1 MEETNG
7 WPHEQRIAPTSRP
20 YRINLTSMRTPLLSL
35 LLACFTSV
43 SAQTYFYIDAIQVQP
58 TVPNTTDPVSLDLI
72 GGLSS
77 TGAYVVSASAD
88 VLGQVVTINIQAA
101 DPGGFTVIVSHTE
114 TVELG
119 LLPAGTY
126 TIEFNAVN
134 VGDFAPDPQHT
145 FTVEGGSSV
154 CDSLM
159 IDHVQWRAFDGPA
172 IVVHALNTNTQ
183 ELFDYPNFIL
193 LDANGDTI
201 AIEAVEL
208 FGIAADSYHTLALV
222 DGVAPPIGPFLG
234 TLQLWTGFTTELA
247 CEWTATFDL
256 CPPAPCAPVFAT
268 LNNLG
273 NALAIGT
280 FQWTIYDDE
289 QNIAASG
296 QFELTDTVQYDEVGT
311 CLPPGEYTM
320 VTTPDQEPTGGQV
333 YYGVLANG
341 FYSGPNQALVQP
353 PLPPMPFTFYQECIE
368 GGNSIP
374 EAAPSMFT
382 AQCIDDRLHIQRL
395 DGGSIGAVQ
404 VFDVQGR
411 ILIQGSSTGSMLTLP
426 VPDATGVLLLR
437 TEHGALRVMGLR

>member
-1 MEETNG
+1 
-7 WPHEQRIAPTSRP
+7 
-20 YRINLTSMRTPLLSL
+20 MRTSLLAL

-43 SAQTYFYIDAIQVQP
+43 SAQTYFYIDAIEVQP
-58 TVPNTTDPVSLDLI
+58 AVPNTTDPVSLDLI

-77 TGAYVVSASAD
+77 TGAYVVSASAN
-88 VLGQVVTINIQAA
+88 VVGQVVTINIQAA

-134 VGDFAPDPQHT
+134 VGDFAPAPQHT
-145 FTVEGGSSV
+145 FTVEGGSSA
-154 CDSLM
+154 CDSLI
-159 IDHVQWRAFDGPA
+159 IDYVQWRAFDGPA

-201 AIEAVEL
+201 AVETVEL
-208 FGIAADSYHTLALV
+208 FGIAADSYHTLTLA
-222 DGVAPPIGPFLG
+222 DGVAPPTGPFLG

-280 FQWTIYDDE
+280 FQWTIYDE
-289 QNIAASG
+289 QLNVAASG

-320 VTTPDQEPTGGQV
+320 ITTPDQEPTGGQV

-341 FYSGPNQALVQP
+341 FYSGPNQALTDL
-353 PLPPMPFTFYQECIE
+353 PLPPMPFTFYQECSE

-374 EAAPSMFT
+374 EVAPSVFS
-382 AQCIDDRLHIQRL
+382 AYCSGDQLRIQRT
-395 DGGSIGAVQ
+395 DGGRIGAVQ
-404 VFDVQGR
+404 VFGPDGR
-411 ILIQGSSTGSMLTLP
+411 LLIQGSSVGSTLTLP
-426 VPDATGVLLLR
+426 LSTAAGVLVLR
-437 TEHGALRVMGLR
+437 TEHGSLRVMAVR